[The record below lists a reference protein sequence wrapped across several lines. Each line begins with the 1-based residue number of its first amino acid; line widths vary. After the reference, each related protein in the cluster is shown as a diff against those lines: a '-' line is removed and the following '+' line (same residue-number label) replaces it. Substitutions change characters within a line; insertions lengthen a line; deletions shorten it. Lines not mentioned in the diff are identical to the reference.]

1 MTLSD
6 LSVRRPVFAAV
17 AAIILCVIG
26 LAAFFSLSVRELPN
40 VDPPVVSISTDYVG
54 ASAEV
59 IEERITQVIERQVA
73 GIQGIDRV
81 QSSSRDGTSRIN
93 IVFKLDRNLDAAA
106 NDVRDA
112 VSRVTQDL
120 PEQAL
125 APQIAK
131 ANADASPLLFLSFG
145 SSTLNRLQLSD
156 YANRYLVERLST
168 VPGVAQAFL
177 VGGQLYSMRIW
188 LDPDAMAA
196 RGLTVD
202 DVINVLNAQN
212 VELPAGALESK
223 AKDFTIKVNRQYVR
237 PEDFARLPVS
247 PAGSTAT
254 SNSTGATSTALT
266 TNPTPNQASTASTTS
281 QTVSSSLAGASVT
294 NQAGLTNAYV
304 TRLSDIARVEEGPD
318 ERRRMFHSNG
328 LDQVGIGLTRQS
340 QANDLEI
347 SKAARKEIAEINQ
360 SLPPGTQLDV
370 AVDYSVFTS
379 EAIKEVWITMGLSLL
394 LVALVNV
401 VFLGTWRAA
410 LVPTIVA
417 PICILSSFMIL
428 APLGFSLNLLT
439 LLALVLAIGLVV
451 DDAIV
456 VVENIQRRIDE
467 GEPPLVAAERGAK
480 QVFFAVVATTA
491 VLIAVFAPLMFLPGY
506 IGRLFVELAVAIAS
520 AVFFSALL
528 ALSLSPM
535 LSSKLLCPASGSGW
549 LARRVDKA
557 MDALRESYQASLR
570 VLLSSRSTAG
580 FVGVGVLALAGVAG
594 ALFLT
599 LPKEL
604 VPPEDRGRVDIS
616 IQGPEGAG
624 YDYTL
629 KNTLKTEDYLQHLR
643 KVGLADRYIVA
654 APRFNQNQYN
664 IGFGSLVLSDWRKR
678 KLPAD
683 KVAAQINKD
692 LSSITGA
699 RVIASV
705 RGPFQRGSSGGS
717 GSNVDFIVEGNEYPE
732 IARWIEP
739 IFQAAQKNPGLA
751 RPRLDYEPTAPRLL
765 VNIDRDK
772 AAALG
777 VSPVSIG
784 NALNVMFGSQKATTY
799 VKQGEEYDV
808 ILQTELG
815 KRRAL
820 ENLNTLYVRAG
831 SGALIPLSNV
841 VQTKISGDT
850 PDRERVDRQRAI
862 TLTSELTPGYPV
874 ADAIAFYRAQAAKQP
889 NSGIHVAWGGQAK
902 DYLEA
907 SNAVGFAFGMALI
920 LVFLVLAAQF
930 ESWIHPAII
939 MLTVP
944 LAALGGLFGL
954 LMAGSTINTYSEIG
968 LIILIGIAAKNGI
981 LIVEFAN
988 QLRDQGRT
996 VKEAV
1001 IEASGTRLR
1010 PIIMTSIAA
1019 AFGALPLIT
1028 AGGPGAGSRRTIG
1041 VVIFTGAIFSS
1052 LLTLF
1057 VAPVFYNLLA
1067 RFTKSPEWTARMIEA
1082 FEATE
1087 IRRPAAAADHAMA
1100 AAE

>member
-17 AAIILCVIG
+17 AAIILCVVG
-26 LAAFFSLSVRELPN
+26 LAAFFSLTVRELPN
-40 VDPPVVSISTDYVG
+40 VDPPVVSISTQYVG

-81 QSSSRDGTSRIN
+81 QSSSRDGSSRIN
-93 IVFKLDRNLDAAA
+93 ITFTLDRDLDAAA

-112 VSRVTQDL
+112 VSRVTQNL
-120 PEQAL
+120 PDQAE
-125 APQIAK
+125 APEIAK
-131 ANADASPLLFLSFG
+131 ANADASPLLFLNFL
-145 SSTLNRLQLSD
+145 SSTLNHLQLSD
-156 YANRYLVERLST
+156 YANRYLIERLST
-168 VPGVAQAFL
+168 IPGVAQAWL
-177 VGGQLYSMRIW
+177 AGGQLYSMRIW

-202 DVINVLNAQN
+202 DVITALNAQN
-212 VELPAGALESK
+212 VELPAGALESNST
-223 AKDFTIKVNRQYVR
+223 DFTIRVNRQYVK

-247 PAGSTAT
+247 PV
-254 SNSTGATSTALT
+254 GAAVTPGTSTAVSASAIS
-266 TNPTPNQASTASTTS
+266 PTA
-281 QTVSSSLAGASVT
+281 SLAGQPVA

-304 TRLSDIARVEEGPD
+304 TRLGDIARVEEGPD

-328 LDQVGIGLTRQS
+328 MDMIGIALTRQS
-340 QANDLEI
+340 QANDLQI
-347 SKAARKEIAEINQ
+347 SKAVTQEVKEVNQ
-360 SLPPGTQLDV
+360 SLPAGTRLDI

-379 EAIKEVWITMGLSLL
+379 EAIREVWVTMGLSLL
-394 LVALVNV
+394 LVAAVNV
-401 VFLGTWRAA
+401 IFLGTWRAA

-417 PICILSSFMIL
+417 PICILSSFMVL

-456 VVENIQRRIDE
+456 VVENIQRRIDD

-480 QVFFAVVATTA
+480 QVFFAVIATTA
-491 VLIAVFAPLMFLPGY
+491 VLLAVFAPLMFLPGY
-506 IGRLFVELAVAIAS
+506 IGRLFVELAVAIAA

-535 LSSKLLCPASGSGW
+535 LSSKLLRPASGSGW
-549 LARRVDKA
+549 LARRVDSA
-557 MDALRESYQASLR
+557 MEALRESYQASLR
-570 VLLSSRSTAG
+570 MLLGRKSTAVL
-580 FVGVGVLALAGVAG
+580 VGVGVLALAGIAG
-594 ALFLT
+594 ALFLA

-604 VPPEDRGRVDIS
+604 VPPEDRGRVDIA

-624 YDYTL
+624 FDYTR
-629 KNTLKTEDYLQHLR
+629 KITLQAEDYLKDLL
-643 KVGLADRYIVA
+643 KTGVANRYIVA

-664 IGFGSLVLSDWRKR
+664 IGFGTLVMSDWRKR
-678 KLPAD
+678 KVTSDQLAD
-683 KVAAQINKD
+683 KINKD

-717 GSNVDFIVEGNEYPE
+717 GTNVDFIAEGNEYAD
-732 IARWIEP
+732 IAKWIAP
-739 IFQAAQKNPGLA
+739 IFAAAQKNPGLS
-751 RPRLDYEPTAPRLL
+751 RPRLDYEPTAPRLQ

-777 VSPVSIG
+777 VSPASIG
-784 NALNVMFGSQKATTY
+784 NALNVMFGSEKATTY
-799 VKQGEEYDV
+799 VKNGEEYDV

-815 KRRAL
+815 KRRTL
-820 ENLNTLYVRAG
+820 GDLNGLYVRAG

-841 VQTKISGDT
+841 VRTSITGDT

-862 TLTSELTPGYPV
+862 TLTSQLSPGYTV
-874 ADAIAFYRAQAAKQP
+874 GEAIAFYRDQVARQP
-889 NSGIHVAWGGQAK
+889 NSGIHIAWGGQAK

-907 SNAVGFAFGMALI
+907 SNAVGFAFGLALL

-954 LMAGSTINTYSEIG
+954 LMAGSTINTYSQIG

-988 QLRDQGRT
+988 QLRDQGRS
-996 VKEAV
+996 VIEAV
-1001 IEASGTRLR
+1001 IEAAGVRLR
-1010 PIIMTSIAA
+1010 PIVMTSIAA
-1019 AFGALPLIT
+1019 AFGALPLIL
-1028 AGGPGAGSRRTIG
+1028 ANGPGAGSRKTIG
-1041 VVIFTGAIFSS
+1041 VVIFTGAMFSS

-1057 VAPVFYNLLA
+1057 VVPVFYNLLA

-1082 FEATE
+1082 FEAQE
-1087 IRRPAAAADHAMA
+1087 IRRPAELIDPGRA